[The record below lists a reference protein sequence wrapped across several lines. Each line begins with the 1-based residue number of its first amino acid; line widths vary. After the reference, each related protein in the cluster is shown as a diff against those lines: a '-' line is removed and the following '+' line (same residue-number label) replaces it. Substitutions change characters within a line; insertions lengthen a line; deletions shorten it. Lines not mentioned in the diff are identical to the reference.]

1 MENCP
6 VFKVNPEFPG
16 PKQAG
21 PDSERFRLD
30 ADYTRDKWI
39 RLCNQCKR
47 CEVACPYGVNP
58 AEIILREQIKY
69 GENHSR
75 SLPYHMFANIYYL
88 GILCS
93 LFAPIVN
100 WLSSLKIMKKLIT
113 VFGIAT
119 DVPFPRFRFH
129 SLSKSWRWKGSRK
142 SRRKVV
148 FFYGCFLNYNRP
160 DIGRGIRDLLASIGL
175 RVVMPSQ
182 VCCGL
187 PALGNGDIKTAR
199 RYAKK
204 NARMLVRYI
213 DKGYDIVYAC
223 TSCGLSLTQDYPG
236 ILGLPDGRKIA
247 ENTYNLHEYIIK
259 LMDEDDMEL
268 VFKPMHK
275 KIAYHIPCH
284 LRALGIGHPAARLF
298 EKIPGLQCRVIDDNC
313 CGFAGSYGYKKKNAA
328 TAERLGAI
336 AASAIKENS
345 PDMLV
350 ADCGACRIQLEHTS
364 SVPAFDPAEIIMEC
378 LKSSR
383 ISSQSDWNI

>member
-1 MENCP
+1 M
-6 VFKVNPEFPG
+6 G
-16 PKQAG
+16 A
-21 PDSERFRLD
+21 
-30 ADYTRDKWI
+30 
-39 RLCNQCKR
+39 
-47 CEVACPYGVNP
+47 
-58 AEIILREQIKY
+58 
-69 GENHSR
+69 
-75 SLPYHMFANIYYL
+75 
-88 GILCS
+88 LCS

-100 WLSSLKIMKKLIT
+100 WLTSLNIVKKLIT

-119 DVPFPRFRFH
+119 KVPFPRFRFH
-129 SLSKSWRWKGSRK
+129 SLRKSWRWKGSKK

-160 DIGRGIRDLLASIGL
+160 DIGRGIRNLLASIGL
-175 RVVMPSQ
+175 RVVMPGQ

-187 PALGNGDIKTAR
+187 PALGNGDRKTAR

-204 NARMLVRYI
+204 NARMMVRYI

-236 ILGLPDGRKIA
+236 ILGLPAGRKIA

-259 LMDEDDMEL
+259 LMEEDDMEL

-284 LRALGIGHPAARLF
+284 LRALGIGHPATRLF
-298 EKIPGLQCRVIDDNC
+298 EKIPGLECHVIDDNC
-313 CGFAGSYGYKKKNAA
+313 CGFAGSYGYKKKNAG
-328 TAERLGAI
+328 TAQRLGAI
-336 AASAIKENS
+336 SASAIRENS

-350 ADCGACRIQLEHTS
+350 ADCGACRIHLEHAS

-383 ISSQSDWNI
+383 ISSQSDWKV